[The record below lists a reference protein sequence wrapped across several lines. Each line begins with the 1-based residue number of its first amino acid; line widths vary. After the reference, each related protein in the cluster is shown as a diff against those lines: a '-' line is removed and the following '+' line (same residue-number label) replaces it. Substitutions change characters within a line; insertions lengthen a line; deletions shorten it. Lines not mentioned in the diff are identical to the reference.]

1 MAGRVAS
8 PARAPRNGGKIRL
21 PAPKNIEKSV
31 RPMRQ
36 RSLRVKLFIVCC
48 DEVSVCARVLS
59 IARLTAADLFGAA
72 FAEISNNTTGR
83 MRPKS
88 GKALKGA
95 VSPQHEEEVPGSGM
109 QRRKGGESGQKKSPC
124 RLASAGTQE
133 SGVGNGTR
141 THDNRNHNPGLYQL
155 SYSHQSFCFLKSVLF
170 SRDLNCTGSFWFCKG

>member
-1 MAGRVAS
+1 
-8 PARAPRNGGKIRL
+8 
-21 PAPKNIEKSV
+21 
-31 RPMRQ
+31 MRQ

-72 FAEISNNTTGR
+72 FAEISNNSTGR
-83 MRPKS
+83 MRLKS
-88 GKALKGA
+88 GKALRGA
-95 VSPQHEEEVPGSGM
+95 VSPQHEEKVPGSGM
-109 QRRKGGESGQKKSPC
+109 ERRKGGESGQKKSPR

-155 SYSHQSFCFLKSVLF
+155 SYSHQNSNFVACPAGIEPATTCLEGRCSIQL
-170 SRDLNCTGSFWFCKG
+170 SYGQIDWCPCMSGNWSG

>member
-1 MAGRVAS
+1 
-8 PARAPRNGGKIRL
+8 
-21 PAPKNIEKSV
+21 
-31 RPMRQ
+31 MRQ

-48 DEVSVCARVLS
+48 DCVSVCARVLS
-59 IARLTAADLFGAA
+59 IARLTAAGLFRTA
-72 FAEISNNTTGR
+72 FAEITNNSTGR
-83 MRPKS
+83 MRLKS
-88 GKALKGA
+88 GKALRGA

-155 SYSHQSFCFLKSVLF
+155 SYSHQSFLVSQEHVVLERLELYRKF
-170 SRDLNCTGSFWFCKG
+170 RVLQGVRIENTINTVYGVARDCGTLNFVVL